1 MTPDAAPR
9 RLSHV
14 HVRVRDFAAAM
25 SWFREVLGASP
36 VYEDAEMAVYRF
48 DGAGL
53 ILDRNESDDG
63 SIVAFRVP
71 DCDAAF
77 RDATQRG
84 AAPLEP
90 PEDKPYGVRSAYVRG
105 PGGLTVEFEQ
115 PR

>member
-1 MTPDAAPR
+1 VTGAAAR
-9 RLSHV
+9 RLGHV
-14 HVRVRDFAAAM
+14 HVRVRDLAAAM

-36 VYEDAEMAVYRF
+36 VYEDAEMAAYRF

-53 ILDRNESDDG
+53 VLDRRETDDG
-63 SIVAFRVP
+63 SIVAFSVP

-77 RDATQRG
+77 REATQRG

-90 PEDKPYGVRSAYVRG
+90 PEDKTYGVRAAYVRG

-115 PR
+115 GL